1 MTATRQ
7 KRRVQIVCAALLHIP
22 IVAIAAYALANGF
35 GEHVGILSVGLVA
48 TVAATLLIVPYIG
61 RIMDGS
67 SVAAAG

>member
-1 MTATRQ
+1 MTPTRR

-35 GEHVGILSVGLVA
+35 EAHVGILTVGLCA

-61 RIMDGS
+61 RIMDGRT
-67 SVAAAG
+67 VPAAG